1 MEHKC
6 ISTDKAPAALGPYS
20 QAVVAG
26 DFVFVSGAI
35 PIDMKTGE
43 LSTGDIKDQ
52 TRICMNNLSTI
63 LVAAGSSL
71 EKVVKTTIFLSD
83 LSNFT
88 NVNEAYGEFFKSNP
102 PARACLQVAAL
113 PKNAQIEIEVIAT
126 L

>member
-43 LSTGDIKDQ
+43 LSTGDIKEQ

>member
-35 PIDMKTGE
+35 PIDMETGD

-63 LVAAGSSL
+63 LKAAGSSL
-71 EKVVKTTIFLSD
+71 EKVVKTTIFLAN
-83 LSNFT
+83 LSNFG

>member
-35 PIDMKTGE
+35 PIDMSTGE

-63 LVAAGSSL
+63 LEAAGSSL

-83 LSNFT
+83 LSNFG

-102 PARACLQVAAL
+102 PARACVQVAAL
-113 PKNAQIEIEVIAT
+113 PKNSQIEIEVIAT

>member
-35 PIDMKTGE
+35 PINMETGD

-63 LVAAGSSL
+63 LGAAGSGL

-83 LSNFT
+83 LSNFG

-102 PARACLQVAAL
+102 PARACVQVAAL

>member
-35 PIDMKTGE
+35 PIDMETGD

-63 LVAAGSSL
+63 LKAAGSSL
-71 EKVVKTTIFLSD
+71 EKVVKTTIFLAD
-83 LSNFT
+83 LSNFG

>member
-43 LSTGDIKDQ
+43 LSTGDIKEQ

-63 LVAAGSSL
+63 LEAAGSGL

-83 LSNFT
+83 LSNFG

>member
-6 ISTDKAPAALGPYS
+6 ISTNKAPAALGPYS

-35 PIDMKTGE
+35 PIDMETGD

-63 LVAAGSSL
+63 LEAAGSSL
-71 EKVVKTTIFLSD
+71 EKVVKTTIFLAD
-83 LSNFT
+83 LSNFG